1 MRIFLL
7 SPRIDRF
14 CRRLPTNT
22 RTAFLAKRVAA
33 IADRADAFCG
43 RLNDG
48 LAAVAVALAILS
60 SAIALQHHLPS
71 VLAFVLP
78 TIDPETGV
86 SIDNF

>member
-14 CRRLPTNT
+14 CRRLPTSV
-22 RTAFLAKRVAA
+22 RSGLLVKRVAA
-33 IADRADAFCG
+33 IARRGDAFCR

-48 LAAVAVALAILS
+48 LAAVAVALAILN

-78 TIDPETGV
+78 TIDPETGI
-86 SIDNF
+86 SINNF

>member
-14 CRRLPTNT
+14 CRRLPTGI
-22 RTAFLAKRVAA
+22 RRGLLVKRVAA
-33 IADRADAFCG
+33 IARRGDAFCG
-43 RLNDG
+43 RLNHG
-48 LAAVAVALAILS
+48 LAAVAVALAILN

-71 VLAFVLP
+71 VLALALP

-86 SIDNF
+86 SINDF